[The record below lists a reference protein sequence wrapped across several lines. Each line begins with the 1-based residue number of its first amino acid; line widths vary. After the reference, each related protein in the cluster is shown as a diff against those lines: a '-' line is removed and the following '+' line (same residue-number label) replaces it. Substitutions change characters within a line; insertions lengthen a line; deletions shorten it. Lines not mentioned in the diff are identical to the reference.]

1 MMSGRSTSGMSWL
14 KVSAPIA
21 PSGGGGR
28 DDASC
33 MRRALTRAASGRVT
47 SMNPNAP
54 AAVSSTVSVGCSRND
69 SSVVP
74 TSVVSIDSS
83 DHA

>member
-1 MMSGRSTSGMSWL
+1 MSGRSTSGMSW
-14 KVSAPIA
+14 VNVIA
-21 PSGGGGR
+21 PMAPTAAPAATTRLPGR
-28 DDASC
+28 GVY
-33 MRRALTRAASGRVT
+33 RAAMARVAST
-47 SMNPNAP
+47 NPNAP

-74 TSVVSIDSS
+74 TSVVTIDSS